1 MVNPFKG
8 LVSDEE
14 WNRLPDETKQ
24 YYIDVEDGQRAL
36 TLMNDYVFKKI
47 FDPDVHSDRLS
58 DLLSLILKQKIIK
71 LHSVR
76 NESAVKSIYS
86 KKMIMDIVAQLEND
100 DYYIVEMQVK
110 AQDFIDKR
118 LAVYSSDL
126 LVRQYAINYN
136 QNKKDVTFD
145 KLKKVYTI
153 VLMSNSP
160 NQFKNNNYNLHHFKQ
175 TSDTGVKLDLL
186 QEYVFIELG
195 DFIKM
200 KDCETVNNKL
210 DAWLL
215 FIATDDI
222 KVKNELMQKYPD
234 FKEAYIEALGMLR
247 DRKELISMFA
257 IDFEQIEK
265 NSIREAGRIEGEK
278 AGRKA
283 GRKEE
288 RLEIAKNMLNES
300 LSLST
305 ISKLTRLPIEVV
317 KELAKDNC
325 RDISN
330 NPYE

>member
-136 QNKKDVTFD
+136 QNKKDV
-145 KLKKVYTI
+145 I
-153 VLMSNSP
+153 VNTL
-160 NQFKNNNYNLHHFKQ
+160 
-175 TSDTGVKLDLL
+175 
-186 QEYVFIELG
+186 
-195 DFIKM
+195 
-200 KDCETVNNKL
+200 
-210 DAWLL
+210 
-215 FIATDDI
+215 
-222 KVKNELMQKYPD
+222 
-234 FKEAYIEALGMLR
+234 
-247 DRKELISMFA
+247 
-257 IDFEQIEK
+257 
-265 NSIREAGRIEGEK
+265 
-278 AGRKA
+278 
-283 GRKEE
+283 
-288 RLEIAKNMLNES
+288 
-300 LSLST
+300 
-305 ISKLTRLPIEVV
+305 
-317 KELAKDNC
+317 
-325 RDISN
+325 
-330 NPYE
+330 